1 MKKVFGNPVLA
12 GFTYNVIC
20 WDADGRRDL
29 GFLNSIREKAFGCSE
44 SPFVWEQEPSPE
56 LLSQEWGF
64 CVEFVKLPVYRR
76 YVV

>member
-1 MKKVFGNPVLA
+1 MKKVFGKPVLA

-29 GFLNSIREKAFGCSE
+29 GFLCSIRDKAFNCS
-44 SPFVWEQEPSPE
+44 SIPFVWEEEVSPE
-56 LLSQEWGF
+56 LLGQNWGF
-64 CVEFVKLPVYRR
+64 CAEFVKTPVYRR